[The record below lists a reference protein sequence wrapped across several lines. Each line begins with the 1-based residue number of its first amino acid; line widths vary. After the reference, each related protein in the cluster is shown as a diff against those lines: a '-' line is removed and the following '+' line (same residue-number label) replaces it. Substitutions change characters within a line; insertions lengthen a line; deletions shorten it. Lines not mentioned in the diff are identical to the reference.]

1 MYFDRLITV
10 NGMQTELFK
19 KNAII
24 LLADDM
30 QQMLYKDI
38 LSASGYI
45 VKVANSASEL
55 VELINRDINLILIY
69 LDILDDS
76 SIRSISR
83 KISDFS
89 SNISLVG
96 LAINIHH
103 VDMDNIKIIQLPV
116 LIDKLLDE
124 IAQTEEMQG
133 EELCESII

>member
-1 MYFDRLITV
+1 M
-10 NGMQTELFK
+10 
-19 KNAII
+19 
-24 LLADDM
+24 
-30 QQMLYKDI
+30 
-38 LSASGYI
+38 
-45 VKVANSASEL
+45 
-55 VELINRDINLILIY
+55 ELINRDINLILIY